1 MIVQD
6 ETEKMLK
13 KKKMAPV
20 KNEAEYIVSSIFIV
34 SKKPSRFRP
43 VINLKKLNSCVEYNR
58 FKMEGL
64 LPLREL
70 LKEANY
76 ICKLD
81 LKDAY
86 FSWLLHKDSQS
97 M

>member
-34 SKKPSRFRP
+34 SKKPSRF
-43 VINLKKLNSCVEYNR
+43 
-58 FKMEGL
+58 
-64 LPLREL
+64 
-70 LKEANY
+70 
-76 ICKLD
+76 D
-81 LKDAY
+81 
-86 FSWLLHKDSQS
+86 QS
-97 M
+97 

>member
-1 MIVQD
+1 MIVQE

-13 KKKMAPV
+13 KKMMAPV
-20 KNEAEYIVSSIFIV
+20 KNKAEQIVSSIFIV
-34 SKKPSRFRP
+34 SKKPSRFQP
-43 VINLKKLNSCVEYNR
+43 VINRKKLKSCVEYNH
-58 FKMEGL
+58 FKMEGF

-86 FSWLLHKDSQS
+86 FSWPIYKDSQS